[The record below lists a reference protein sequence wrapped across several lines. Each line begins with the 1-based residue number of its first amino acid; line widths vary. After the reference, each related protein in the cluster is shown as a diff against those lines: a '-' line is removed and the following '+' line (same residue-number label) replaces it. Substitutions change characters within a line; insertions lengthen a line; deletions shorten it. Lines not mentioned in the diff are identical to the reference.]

1 MDLMTASGIINFVE
15 AIETDSAK
23 FYENAASSH
32 CSCADTFLSFAKEN
46 RKNNQAVKRAYF
58 SVISD
63 ALEACFSF
71 GTISTSPYEIN
82 TELDQK
88 MTLQEVLEKGMKIES
103 AIQAFYKIAGEY
115 VESHI
120 EDIAR
125 IFKRLAKA
133 HEARVGKLQNLS

>member
-1 MDLMTASGIINFVE
+1 MELMTASGIINFVE
-15 AIETDSAK
+15 AIETDSAA
-23 FYENAASSH
+23 FYESAALRYS
-32 CSCADTFLSFAKEN
+32 SCANIFLLFAKEN
-46 RKNNQAVKRAYF
+46 RKNVQSVKRAYY

-71 GTISTSPYEIN
+71 GTISTLPYELN

-88 MTLQEVLEKGMKIES
+88 MTLQEVLEKGVKIET
-103 AIQAFYKIAGEY
+103 AIQGFYKIAGEY

-125 IFKRLAKA
+125 IFKRLARTHDVRKS
-133 HEARVGKLQNLS
+133 KLQELS